1 MEFVL
6 DYAIFLLKAVTI
18 VIAIMIV
25 ISSIA
30 SATMRRQSK
39 TDVGTLHIRSLN
51 EFYEQMSKAMEQ
63 SLLSPGEFKKRIKVE
78 RKAKKKE
85 QKQEAKKKESATEDQ
100 EDTKDKTH
108 VYVIEF
114 VGDLEASKVNTL
126 RHEVSAVL
134 STASEGDEVVV
145 KIESSGGLVHSYG
158 LAASQLLRIKSAGLK
173 LTVAIDQVAASGG
186 YMLAV
191 VADRILAAPFAVV
204 GSIGV
209 AAEIPNLHR
218 FLKKYDID
226 YDVITAGDYK
236 RTLTMFGE
244 NTDAARDRFVQEIED
259 VHALF
264 REFVDTN
271 REGLDLD
278 AVSTGETWYGQ
289 RALDVKL
296 VDEIMTSDQLIMD
309 ACKACKVFEVKWMMP
324 KKKVGE
330 ILSEAA
336 SIVTR
341 IGNWVTRGYK

>member
-1 MEFVL
+1 MDFLLE
-6 DYAIFLLKAVTI
+6 YAIFLLKAVTI
-18 VIAIMIV
+18 VIAFIIV

-30 SATMRRQSK
+30 STAMRRQTK

-51 EFYEQMSKAMEQ
+51 EFYEQMNKAMEQ
-63 SLLSPGEFKKRIKVE
+63 SLLPPSEFKKRIKVE

-85 QKQEAKKKESATEDQ
+85 QKQEAKKKDATDKDEEGSDQ
-100 EDTKDKTH
+100 NH
-108 VYVIEF
+108 LYVIDF
-114 VGDLEASKVNTL
+114 VGDLEASKVDTL
-126 RHEVSAVL
+126 RQEVSAVL
-134 STASEGDEVVV
+134 STASDGDEVVV

-158 LAASQLLRIKSAGLK
+158 LAASQLLRIKDAGLK
-173 LTVAIDQVAASGG
+173 LTVSIDQVAASGG

-209 AAEIPNLHR
+209 AAEIPNVHR

-264 REFVDTN
+264 REFVDRN

-278 AVSTGETWYGQ
+278 LVSTGETWYGQ

-296 VDEIMTSDQLIMD
+296 VDELMTSDQYIMN
-309 ACKACKVFEVKWMMP
+309 ACKELKVFEIKWVMP

-330 ILSEAA
+330 IFAEAA
-336 SIVTR
+336 SVMAR
-341 IGNWVTRGYK
+341 VSKWVSRGFK